1 MILKNQISQY
11 LSEYGFDCEPGD
23 FFGQGVV
30 KVSTTIS
37 GYAAELMLRI
47 EDRFLSLPEFLLLEP
62 SKYGKLAHVN
72 IERIDD
78 VEVGL
83 VCVNAPDAV
92 SVNFDQPLL
101 LVRDSL
107 KRHISLLESVMSDPD
122 WNDRELLREFYSNWL
137 FLCKSGQKPLLINF
151 SQPILQRVDVYEPIE
166 KAKYG
171 LHSYYVAHPSDSEIS
186 KLSEMHFSIKERDRK
201 VAGKAVVIPLD
212 QLIPAPNSNESV
224 EDWYLKTI
232 NRLPDERLNQLRDQ
246 LGQWRDKH
254 YWIVFTAITV
264 DNNRTWFALK
274 LDNDNKKALPLSS
287 NKIDGWRL
295 TPISVRVFNQENVV
309 QRGGGSTSLAD
320 KKVAV
325 VGVGSVGS
333 EVGHKLAAAGVR
345 HLHFI
350 DPDFYQIDNLH
361 RHMLPQAYIDLPK
374 SMGMVYQCHAQFPW
388 SDAHYSC
395 ESLLTFVEK
404 YPCDF
409 FDLIV
414 IAIGN
419 PSLERFFKQHLLDNN
434 IDVTTL
440 NCWLEGFGVGG
451 HAVLDISG
459 TDGCLLCAYVDHADG
474 CRGLH
479 SNLNFIEANQ
489 DVMKSIAGCGNQ
501 FISYGAASSAQTAIM
516 ASSLAIRYLEGKQAD
531 SCRVS
536 WKGDDD
542 DAQAENIKLTHR
554 YYQFKES
561 LKRLPLLDED
571 CDVCSR

>member
-1 MILKNQISQY
+1 METEICQHLKAK
-11 LSEYGFDCEPGD
+11 GFDCEPGD
-23 FFGQGVV
+23 FLGKKVVIVSLCISGHVV
-30 KVSTTIS
+30 K
-37 GYAAELMLRI
+37 LMLVVK
-47 EDRFLSLPEFLLLEP
+47 ERFLSLPEFLVLEP
-62 SKYGKLAHVN
+62 SKLGKLAHVN
-72 IERIDD
+72 IECIDG
-78 VEVGL
+78 VEMGV
-83 VCVNAPDAV
+83 VCVNAPESV

-101 LVRDSL
+101 LIEDSL
-107 KRHISLLESVMSDPD
+107 ERHVALLESVIADPD
-122 WNDRELLREFYSNWL
+122 WNERELLREFYSNWL
-137 FLCKSGQKPLLINF
+137 FLCKGEQKPLLINF

-171 LHSYYVAHPSDSEIS
+171 LHSYYVAHPSDSDIS
-186 KLSEMHFSIKERDRK
+186 KLSEMQFAINEKKRK
-201 VAGKAVVIPLD
+201 VAGKAVVITIDHLT
-212 QLIPAPNSNESV
+212 PAPNLNESI

-287 NKIDGWRL
+287 NKIDGWCL

-388 SDAHYSC
+388 SDARYSD

-404 YPCDF
+404 YPRDF

-419 PSLERFFKQHLLDNN
+419 PSHERFFKQYLLDNK

-459 TDGCLLCAYVDHADG
+459 TDGCLLCAYVDHADD
-474 CRGLH
+474 CRGLQ

-501 FISYGAASSAQTAIM
+501 FISYGAASSAQTAVM
-516 ASSLAIRYLEGKQAD
+516 ASSLAIRYLEGKQTD
-531 SCRVS
+531 SCKVS

-542 DAQAENIKLTHR
+542 DAQDENIRLTHR
-554 YYQFKES
+554 YYHFKES
-561 LKRLPLLDED
+561 LKRLPLLNED
-571 CDVCSR
+571 CDVCSH